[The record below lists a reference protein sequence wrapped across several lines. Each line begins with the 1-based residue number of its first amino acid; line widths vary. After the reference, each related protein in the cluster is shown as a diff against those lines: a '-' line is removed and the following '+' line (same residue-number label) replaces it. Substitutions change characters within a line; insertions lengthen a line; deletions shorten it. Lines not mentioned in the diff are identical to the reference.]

1 MPLSKREDAFFG
13 IYQSGTVQKAPL
25 FKRCFYFF
33 KEETVMLIIEDLIS
47 YKKNDPAA
55 RNYLEIIFLY
65 PGLHAI
71 WVYRITH
78 LLWQIK
84 LKFLAKTI
92 SQLTR
97 FLTGIEIHPAA
108 KIGKRL
114 FIDHGMG
121 VVIGETAEVGDDVIM
136 YHGVTLGGTG
146 KHKGKRHPTVGNN
159 VIISAGA
166 TVLGAIKIGDNVKI
180 GAGAV
185 VVNDIPANATV
196 VGIPGKIIKLNHK
209 RIKEADELLNR
220 VSELEREF
228 EFLKNKLNSL
238 NGVHDLKKED
248 NDEYYYL

>member
-1 MPLSKREDAFFG
+1 
-13 IYQSGTVQKAPL
+13 
-25 FKRCFYFF
+25 
-33 KEETVMLIIEDLIS
+33 MLIIEDLIS

-78 LLWQIK
+78 LIWQIK

-108 KIGKRL
+108 KIGKRF

-166 TVLGAIKIGDNVKI
+166 TVLGPIKIGNNVKI

-196 VGIPGKIIKLNHK
+196 VGIPGKIIRLNHK
-209 RIKEADELLNR
+209 RIKESDELLNR

-238 NGVHDLKKED
+238 NGVQDLKKED